1 MADTEARTEFM
12 IAALLLIVMPVVFL
26 LGLGSLVVLMFV
38 LGIDPAGRVMIT
50 GAAIWGVVVTIAL
63 LVVAR
68 RMTRRPAQ
76 S

>member
-1 MADTEARTEFM
+1 MADIEARTEFM

-50 GAAIWGVVVTIAL
+50 GAGIWGVVVTIAL
-63 LVVAR
+63 LIVAR
-68 RMTRRPAQ
+68 RMTRRSAQ